1 MFSYGAL
8 LNPSIFQPNF
18 IPLEEMLEEYI
29 FIARQH
35 QNKFVDILRH
45 IAWMLKRYVS
55 PDFKAKLFQCQN
67 LEQVKFVFFFFQTYQ
82 SLFYHKMMKFFVYLT
97 EICWNH

>member
-1 MFSYGAL
+1 LVSYGAL
-8 LNPSIFQPNF
+8 LNPSIFQPNVV
-18 IPLEEMLEEYI
+18 PLEEMLEEYI

-67 LEQVKFVFFFFQTYQ
+67 LEQVKFVFLFSKPQ
-82 SLFYHKMMKFFVYLT
+82 SLFFH
-97 EICWNH
+97 